1 MVFSC
6 GTLSF
11 LCLRLALCSV
21 CSQGWP
27 WIPGLPASASWV
39 LCFAQPLW
47 AAIVWARPSH
57 YLLLPSLVCVC
68 LPSPCF
74 FFFKLFRLCARLSMC
89 SCSHILLGS
98 VSLSSFIGP
107 KPVNVFNTLD
117 TEHQNV
123 LQKEHRS
130 YTHSYGSC
138 AHHPIS
144 LSILDNSLDE
154 WCRLIHS
161 SVPLMSRKPD
171 VRLSAPWSV
180 LFLL

>member
-1 MVFSC
+1 MTLNSWSSCFSL
-6 GTLSF
+6 LS
-11 LCLRLALCSV
+11 A
-21 CSQGWP
+21 
-27 WIPGLPASASWV
+27 V
-39 LCFAQPLW
+39 LCPALVGCYCMGTPFSLFAPPL
-47 AAIVWARPSH
+47 S
-57 YLLLPSLVCVC
+57 SLCMLTISV
-68 LPSPCF
+68 F